1 MDNAKGYKAFKPGMI
16 CRDKQY
22 AENTDYEEVG
32 GKICEKGM
40 MHYCVNPFDVLNFY
54 DLVDE
59 SGKFSDFAEVKAL
72 DQPISGSDGKF
83 ATKKLHIGAKLSF
96 AGFIKACIDY
106 TKEQTIVNM
115 PKSDVATGDYAK
127 IGSSGD
133 YAQIGSSGDYAKI
146 GSSGDY
152 AKIGSSGDSAKI
164 GSSGDYAKIGS
175 SGDSAKI
182 GSSGDS
188 AQIGSSGDYAKIGSS
203 GGYAKIGS
211 SGDSAKIGSSGYSA
225 QIGSSGDYA
234 KIGSSGDYAQI
245 GSSGGYAKIG
255 SSGDSAKIGSS
266 GDSAKIGSSG
276 YSAKIGSSGGS
287 AKIGSSGGSAQIDS
301 TGVDSVICCA
311 GHGCT
316 VKAKIGSWI
325 TLAEWEYSE
334 EKGRSVPRFVK
345 TEYVDGEKIKPD
357 TWYQLKNGEFVEVNR

>member
-16 CRDKQY
+16 CKDKQY

-32 GKICEKGM
+32 GTICEKGM

-115 PKSDVATGDYAK
+115 PKSDVTTGN
-127 IGSSGD
+127 
-133 YAQIGSSGDYAKI
+133 YAQIGSSGNYAQI
-146 GSSGDY
+146 GSSGNS
-152 AKIGSSGDSAKI
+152 AQIGSSGNYAQIGSSGNSAKI
-164 GSSGDYAKIGS
+164 GSSGN
-175 SGDSAKI
+175 
-182 GSSGDS
+182 
-188 AQIGSSGDYAKIGSS
+188 
-203 GGYAKIGS
+203 
-211 SGDSAKIGSSGYSA
+211 
-225 QIGSSGDYA
+225 
-234 KIGSSGDYAQI
+234 YAQ
-245 GSSGGYAKIG
+245 
-255 SSGDSAKIGSS
+255 
-266 GDSAKIGSSG
+266 
-276 YSAKIGSSGGS
+276 IGSSGGS
-287 AKIGSSGGSAQIDS
+287 AKIGSSGNYAQIGSSGNYAQIGSSGGSAKIDS

-334 EKGRSVPRFVK
+334 EKGRFVPRCVK
-345 TEYVDGEKIKPD
+345 TEYVDGEKIKAD
-357 TWYQLKNGEFVEVNR
+357 TWYRLKNGEFVEVR

>member
-16 CRDKQY
+16 CKDKQY

-83 ATKKLHIGAKLSF
+83 ATKKLRIGAKLSF

-106 TKEQTIVNM
+106 TKEQTNVNM
-115 PKSDVATGDYAK
+115 PKSDVATGN
-127 IGSSGD
+127 
-133 YAQIGSSGDYAKI
+133 
-146 GSSGDY
+146 
-152 AKIGSSGDSAKI
+152 
-164 GSSGDYAKIGS
+164 
-175 SGDSAKI
+175 
-182 GSSGDS
+182 S
-188 AQIGSSGDYAKIGSS
+188 AQIGSSGN
-203 GGYAKIGS
+203 
-211 SGDSAKIGSSGYSA
+211 
-225 QIGSSGDYA
+225 
-234 KIGSSGDYAQI
+234 
-245 GSSGGYAKIG
+245 
-255 SSGDSAKIGSS
+255 SAKIGSS
-266 GDSAKIGSSG
+266 GDSAK
-276 YSAKIGSSGGS
+276 
-287 AKIGSSGGSAQIDS
+287 IDS

-334 EKGRSVPRFVK
+334 EKGRSVPRCVK
-345 TEYVDGEKIKPD
+345 TEYVDGEKIKAD
-357 TWYQLKNGEFVEVNR
+357 TWYRLENGEFVEVNR

>member
-22 AENTDYEEVG
+22 TENTDYEEVG
-32 GKICEKGM
+32 GKICGKGM

-115 PKSDVATGDYAK
+115 PKSDVTTGN
-127 IGSSGD
+127 
-133 YAQIGSSGDYAKI
+133 YAQ
-146 GSSGDY
+146 
-152 AKIGSSGDSAKI
+152 
-164 GSSGDYAKIGS
+164 IGS

-188 AQIGSSGDYAKIGSS
+188 AQIGSSG
-203 GGYAKIGS
+203 
-211 SGDSAKIGSSGYSA
+211 YSA
-225 QIGSSGDYA
+225 Q
-234 KIGSSGDYAQI
+234 
-245 GSSGGYAKIG
+245 
-255 SSGDSAKIGSS
+255 
-266 GDSAKIGSSG
+266 IGSSG
-276 YSAKIGSSGGS
+276 YSAKIGSSGNY
-287 AKIGSSGGSAQIDS
+287 AQIDS

-334 EKGRSVPRFVK
+334 EKGRSVPRCVK
-345 TEYVDGEKIKPD
+345 TEYVDGENIKPD

>member
-115 PKSDVATGDYAK
+115 PKSDVATGDSAKIGSSGNSAKIGSLGDYAK
-127 IGSSGD
+127 IGSSGY
-133 YAQIGSSGDYAKI
+133 YAQIGSSGDSAKIGSSGDYAKI
-146 GSSGDY
+146 GSSGY
-152 AKIGSSGDSAKI
+152 CAQIGSSGDSAKI

-175 SGDSAKI
+175 SGDY
-182 GSSGDS
+182 
-188 AQIGSSGDYAKIGSS
+188 AQ
-203 GGYAKIGS
+203 
-211 SGDSAKIGSSGYSA
+211 IGSSGYSA
-225 QIGSSGDYA
+225 QIN
-234 KIGSSGDYAQI
+234 
-245 GSSGGYAKIG
+245 
-255 SSGDSAKIGSS
+255 
-266 GDSAKIGSSG
+266 
-276 YSAKIGSSGGS
+276 
-287 AKIGSSGGSAQIDS
+287 S

-334 EKGRSVPRFVK
+334 EKGRSVPRCVK
-345 TEYVDGEKIKPD
+345 TEYVDGEKIKAD
-357 TWYQLKNGEFVEVNR
+357 TRYRLKNGEFVEVDG

>member
-1 MDNAKGYKAFKPGMI
+1 MDNAKGYKAFNPGMI
-16 CRDKQY
+16 CKDKQY

-59 SGKFSDFAEVKAL
+59 SGKFSDFAEVNAL

-115 PKSDVATGDYAK
+115 PKSDVTTGNRAQIGSLGYYAK
-127 IGSSGD
+127 IGSSGNR
-133 YAQIGSSGDYAKI
+133 
-146 GSSGDY
+146 
-152 AKIGSSGDSAKI
+152 
-164 GSSGDYAKIGS
+164 
-175 SGDSAKI
+175 
-182 GSSGDS
+182 
-188 AQIGSSGDYAKIGSS
+188 
-203 GGYAKIGS
+203 
-211 SGDSAKIGSSGYSA
+211 AKIGSSGYSA
-225 QIGSSGDYA
+225 QIGSSGD
-234 KIGSSGDYAQI
+234 
-245 GSSGGYAKIG
+245 
-255 SSGDSAKIGSS
+255 
-266 GDSAKIGSSG
+266 
-276 YSAKIGSSGGS
+276 
-287 AKIGSSGGSAQIDS
+287 SAQIDS

-334 EKGRSVPRFVK
+334 EKCRSVPRCVK

>member
-115 PKSDVATGDYAK
+115 PKSDVTTGN
-127 IGSSGD
+127 S
-133 YAQIGSSGDYAKI
+133 AQ
-146 GSSGDY
+146 
-152 AKIGSSGDSAKI
+152 IGSSGDSAKI
-164 GSSGDYAKIGS
+164 GSSGN
-175 SGDSAKI
+175 
-182 GSSGDS
+182 
-188 AQIGSSGDYAKIGSS
+188 
-203 GGYAKIGS
+203 
-211 SGDSAKIGSSGYSA
+211 
-225 QIGSSGDYA
+225 
-234 KIGSSGDYAQI
+234 YAQ
-245 GSSGGYAKIG
+245 IG

-276 YSAKIGSSGGS
+276 DY
-287 AKIGSSGGSAQIDS
+287 AQIDS

-311 GHGCT
+311 GLGCT

-334 EKGRSVPRFVK
+334 EKGRSVPRCVK
-345 TEYVDGEKIKPD
+345 TEYVDGENIKPD

>member
-1 MDNAKGYKAFKPGMI
+1 MDNAKGYKAFNPGMI
-16 CRDKQY
+16 CNDKQY

-59 SGKFSDFAEVKAL
+59 SGKFSDFAEVNAL

-115 PKSDVATGDYAK
+115 PKSDVTT
-127 IGSSGD
+127 
-133 YAQIGSSGDYAKI
+133 
-146 GSSGDY
+146 
-152 AKIGSSGDSAKI
+152 GDSAQI
-164 GSSGDYAKIGS
+164 CSSGN
-175 SGDSAKI
+175 
-182 GSSGDS
+182 S
-188 AQIGSSGDYAKIGSS
+188 AQIGSSGDC
-203 GGYAKIGS
+203 AKIGS
-211 SGDSAKIGSSGYSA
+211 SGD
-225 QIGSSGDYA
+225 
-234 KIGSSGDYAQI
+234 
-245 GSSGGYAKIG
+245 
-255 SSGDSAKIGSS
+255 
-266 GDSAKIGSSG
+266 
-276 YSAKIGSSGGS
+276 
-287 AKIGSSGGSAQIDS
+287 SAQIDS

-334 EKGRSVPRFVK
+334 EKGRSVPRCVK
-345 TEYVDGEKIKPD
+345 TEYVDGEKIKAD
-357 TWYQLKNGEFVEVNR
+357 TWYRLKNGEFLEVNR